1 MKKKILAATLAAAMA
16 FAVQAPAF
24 AATDDPNMTAY
35 ETPYTTTVNAGT
47 ADTVYLMAVPANS
60 FYVATTFD
68 TEADAAAVEWSVV
81 AGSTAG
87 VSVDED
93 SIMGLDLGDGTIVS
107 YAEVNVAANATP
119 GAASIEAK
127 NPETGAAMNFTV
139 VVNGT
144 DTAKN
149 NITYKYYNQTDANTN
164 TELLTVS
171 NMTVAGT
178 DYYGNTSY
186 PSVLDGVFKTWQMT
200 QSSDKRLDYPQP
212 TYDSYSNTYYFNT
225 LTFGVKEGDTYNNTT
240 LTAYSEPIED
250 ATTGEVIGYNYY
262 GWQYRVYR
270 NNQVVGVSELI
281 GTDECAL
288 QSGDTVIW
296 KFGNYNT
303 VSFPDSLSTIG

>member
-1 MKKKILAATLAAAMA
+1 MKKKLLAVTLAAVMS

-35 ETPYTTTVNAGT
+35 ETQYTTTVNAGT

-60 FYVATTFD
+60 SYVATTFD

-87 VSVDED
+87 VSVNEN
-93 SIMGLDLGDGTIVS
+93 SVMGQDLGDGTIVS

-164 TELLTVS
+164 IELLTVF
-171 NMTVAGT
+171 NMTVEGT
-178 DYYGNTSY
+178 NYYGNTSY
-186 PSVLDGVFKTWQMT
+186 PSALDGVTKTWQMT
-200 QSSDKRLDYPQP
+200 NNQEGSLKDKTIVNEYG
-212 TYDSYSNTYYFNT
+212 TYVVKS
-225 LTFGVKEGDTYNNTT
+225 LTFDGHDP
-240 LTAYSEPIED
+240 LTNYTD
-250 ATTGEVIGYNYY
+250 ANYNYF

-270 NNQVVGVSELI
+270 GGQKLAISELI
-281 GTDECAL
+281 GADECAL
-288 QSGDTVIW
+288 QNGDTVIW
-296 KFGNYNT
+296 KYGQYGV
-303 VSFPDSLSTIG
+303 VSFPSTL

>member
-1 MKKKILAATLAAAMA
+1 MKKKLLAVTLAAVMSL
-16 FAVQAPAF
+16 AVQAPAF

-35 ETPYTTTVNAGT
+35 ETPYTTMINAGT

-60 FYVATTFD
+60 SYVATTFD

-178 DYYGNTSY
+178 DYYGNTDY
-186 PSVLDGVFKTWQMT
+186 PSALDGVFKTWQMT
-200 QSSDKRLDYPQP
+200 NNQEGGLKDKTIVNEYD
-212 TYDSYSNTYYFNT
+212 TYVVKS
-225 LTFGVKEGDTYNNTT
+225 LTFDGHEP
-240 LTAYSEPIED
+240 LTNYTD
-250 ATTGEVIGYNYY
+250 ANYNYF

-270 NNQVVGVSELI
+270 GGQ
-281 GTDECAL
+281 
-288 QSGDTVIW
+288 
-296 KFGNYNT
+296 
-303 VSFPDSLSTIG
+303 

>member
-1 MKKKILAATLAAAMA
+1 MKKKLLAVTLAAVMS

-35 ETPYTTTVNAGT
+35 ETQYTTTVNAGT

-60 FYVATTFD
+60 SYVATTFD

-87 VSVDED
+87 VSVNEN
-93 SIMGLDLGDGTIVS
+93 SVMGQDLGDGTIVS

-164 TELLTVS
+164 IELLTVF
-171 NMTVAGT
+171 NMTVEGT
-178 DYYGNTSY
+178 NYYGNTSY
-186 PSVLDGVFKTWQMT
+186 PSALDGVTKTWQMT
-200 QSSDKRLDYPQP
+200 NNQKGSLKDKTIVNEYG
-212 TYDSYSNTYYFNT
+212 TYVVKS
-225 LTFGVKEGDTYNNTT
+225 LTFDGHDP
-240 LTAYSEPIED
+240 LTNYTD
-250 ATTGEVIGYNYY
+250 ANYNYF

-270 NNQVVGVSELI
+270 GGQKLAISELI
-281 GTDECAL
+281 GADECAL
-288 QSGDTVIW
+288 QNGDTVIW
-296 KFGNYNT
+296 KYGQYGV
-303 VSFPDSLSTIG
+303 VSFPSTL

>member
-1 MKKKILAATLAAAMA
+1 MKKKLLAVTLAAVMSL
-16 FAVQAPAF
+16 AVQAPAF

-35 ETPYTTTVNAGT
+35 ETPYTTMINAGT

-60 FYVATTFD
+60 SYVATTFD

-186 PSVLDGVFKTWQMT
+186 PSALDGVFKTWQMT
-200 QSSDKRLDYPQP
+200 NNQEGGLKDKTIVNEYD
-212 TYDSYSNTYYFNT
+212 TYVVKS
-225 LTFGVKEGDTYNNTT
+225 LTFDGHEP
-240 LTAYSEPIED
+240 LTNYTD
-250 ATTGEVIGYNYY
+250 ANYNYF

-270 NNQVVGVSELI
+270 GGQKLAISELI
-281 GTDECAL
+281 GADECAL

-296 KFGNYNT
+296 KYGQYGV
-303 VSFPDSLSTIG
+303 VSFPSTL

>member
-1 MKKKILAATLAAAMA
+1 MKKKLLAVTLAAVMSL
-16 FAVQAPAF
+16 AVQAPAF

-35 ETPYTTTVNAGT
+35 ETQYTNMVNAGT

-60 FYVATTFD
+60 SYVATTFD

-200 QSSDKRLDYPQP
+200 QSSDKQLLYPSVVN
-212 TYDSYSNTYYFNT
+212 SYGTYYISS
-225 LTFGVKEGDTYNNTT
+225 LTFRETDADGNVQGTGLAAQGNT
-240 LTAYSEPIED
+240 
-250 ATTGEVIGYNYY
+250 
-262 GWQYRVYR
+262 GWQYCVYR
-270 NNQVVGVSELI
+270 GGQKVVLSTVI
-281 GTDECAL
+281 GADECAL

-296 KFGNYNT
+296 KYGQYGV
-303 VSFPDSLSTIG
+303 VSFPSTL

>member
-1 MKKKILAATLAAAMA
+1 MKKKLLAVTLAAVMSL
-16 FAVQAPAF
+16 AVQAPAF

-35 ETPYTTTVNAGT
+35 ETPYTTMINAGT

-60 FYVATTFD
+60 SYVATTFD

-127 NPETGAAMNFTV
+127 NPETGAAMNSTV

-178 DYYGNTSY
+178 DYYGNTDY
-186 PSVLDGVFKTWQMT
+186 PSALDGVFKTWQMT
-200 QSSDKRLDYPQP
+200 NNQEGGLKDKTIVNEYD
-212 TYDSYSNTYYFNT
+212 TYVVKS
-225 LTFGVKEGDTYNNTT
+225 LTFDGHEP
-240 LTAYSEPIED
+240 LTNYTD
-250 ATTGEVIGYNYY
+250 ANYNYF

-270 NNQVVGVSELI
+270 GGQKLAISELI
-281 GTDECAL
+281 GADECAL

-296 KFGNYNT
+296 KYGQYGV
-303 VSFPDSLSTIG
+303 VSFPSTL

>member
-1 MKKKILAATLAAAMA
+1 MKKKLLAVTLAAVMSL
-16 FAVQAPAF
+16 AVQAPAF
-24 AATDDPNMTAY
+24 AATDDPNMTAC

-60 FYVATTFD
+60 SYVATTFD

-87 VSVDED
+87 VSVDEN
-93 SIMGLDLGDGTIVS
+93 SVMGLDMGDGTIVS

-171 NMTVAGT
+171 NMTVSGN

-186 PSVLDGVFKTWQMT
+186 PSALDGVTKTWQMT
-200 QSSDKRLDYPQP
+200 NNQEGGLTQQTIVNQYG
-212 TYDSYSNTYYFNT
+212 TYVVAS
-225 LTFGVKEGDTYNNTT
+225 LTFDGFDPMANYTDANYNN
-240 LTAYSEPIED
+240 
-250 ATTGEVIGYNYY
+250 Y

-270 NNQVVGVSELI
+270 GGQKLAISELI
-281 GTDECAL
+281 GADECAL
-288 QSGDTVIW
+288 QNGDTVIW
-296 KFGNYNT
+296 KYGQYGV
-303 VSFPDSLSTIG
+303 VSFPSTL